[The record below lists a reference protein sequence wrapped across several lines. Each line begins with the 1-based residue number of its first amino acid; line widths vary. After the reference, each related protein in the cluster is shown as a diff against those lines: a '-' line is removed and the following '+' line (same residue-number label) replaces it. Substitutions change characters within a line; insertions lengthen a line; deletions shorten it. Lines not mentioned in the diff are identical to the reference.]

1 MAYWTKKSSL
11 SGRDEINSSL
21 AVDTLVLRAQ
31 EGSQAAFELL
41 YARFSNQITTYLSRM
56 VGNDGVGCELTQETF
71 LKAWSALPQL
81 RDPDLFVR
89 WLYRIAL
96 NCARDY
102 RKRQKHVQMVT
113 LDAASSSDDA
123 LHVAGPE
130 ENFEEA
136 EFLQIALSKVSP
148 LHRTCLI
155 LYVIEDVPQ
164 RQIAERLN
172 IKEASV
178 SKYVSRGKEELRQ
191 IYHQLLLGSGTDPL
205 KRSKR
210 RTGR

>member
-1 MAYWTKKSSL
+1 MAYWTKKSPL
-11 SGRDEINSSL
+11 SGRDEANSSL
-21 AVDTLVLRAQ
+21 TVDTLVLRAQ
-31 EGSQAAFELL
+31 AGSQPAFELL
-41 YARFSNQITTYLSRM
+41 YARFSNQITIYLSRM

-71 LKAWSALPQL
+71 LKAWSGLPQL
-81 RDPDLFVR
+81 RNPEMFAR

-102 RKRQKHVQMVT
+102 QRHQKHVQVVA
-113 LDAASSSDDA
+113 LDEAGSSDEA
-123 LHVAGPE
+123 LHVSGPE
-130 ENFEEA
+130 KNVEEA
-136 EFLQIALSKVSP
+136 ELLQIALSKVSP
-148 LHRTCLI
+148 LYRACLI

-191 IYHQLLLGSGTDPL
+191 IYHQLLVGNGSAQT
-205 KRSKR
+205 K
-210 RTGR
+210 GRKGR